1 MRYLRNRPTR
11 SENVRAAV
19 VSSAIAA
26 GVGVVTFYFA
36 RMLLAREPVRTAIAE
51 RVDLPRF
58 GDD

>member
-1 MRYLRNRPTR
+1 VRYLRNRPTR
-11 SENVRAAV
+11 SENVRAAA

-36 RMLLAREPVRTAIAE
+36 RMLLAREPVRTEIAE

>member
-1 MRYLRNRPTR
+1 MRYLRNQPTR

-26 GVGVVTFYFA
+26 GVGILTFYFA
-36 RMLLAREPVRTAIAE
+36 RMVLAREPVTSEIAE
-51 RVDLPRF
+51 RSDAPRS